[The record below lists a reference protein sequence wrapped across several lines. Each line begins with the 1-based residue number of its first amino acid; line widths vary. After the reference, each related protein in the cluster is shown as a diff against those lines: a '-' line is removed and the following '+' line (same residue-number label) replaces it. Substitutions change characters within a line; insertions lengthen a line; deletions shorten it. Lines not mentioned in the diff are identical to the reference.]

1 MIFDDDRFFFLLV
14 CLIEYVVILLWIYIC
29 WPLRSIVHSIGHIL
43 ANLWEN
49 LNICYFFLSIR
60 VLCLISWFFFIHFVF
75 NLLLCIWKTSMYTT
89 VGHFFFYFV
98 VKSFGLKSKRMF
110 PISSNI
116 ITNTISV
123 SVMWINAIFVVITMR
138 CSSVPGIDLNHWIKW
153 FALQPIFYFW
163 QTVRILSIDCGW
175 HQIGSICA
183 VHSLVMVCR
192 WTCTYMPCLNETHRE
207 LEKRCW
213 EKWVMSRTKT
223 NA

>member
-1 MIFDDDRFFFLLV
+1 M
-14 CLIEYVVILLWIYIC
+14 
-29 WPLRSIVHSIGHIL
+29 
-43 ANLWEN
+43 
-49 LNICYFFLSIR
+49 
-60 VLCLISWFFFIHFVF
+60 
-75 NLLLCIWKTSMYTT
+75 LLCIWKTSMYTT

-207 LEKRCW
+207 LEQTLLGKMSNEPDQDKRVSHLLPKYQLPNWFIYSQTIFIHPAHTPKVIYRQLIVVVCCVVFW
-213 EKWVMSRTKT
+213 SGTM
-223 NA
+223 